1 MKAKKLNEYVISFR
15 VSSAERNALLQQ
27 AQKYGVN
34 LSQLM
39 RKKLDVLTQAN

>member
-1 MKAKKLNEYVISFR
+1 MKAKKSNEYVISFR
-15 VSSAERNALLQQ
+15 VNSAERNALLQQ

-39 RKKLDVLTQAN
+39 RKTLDFLTQEN